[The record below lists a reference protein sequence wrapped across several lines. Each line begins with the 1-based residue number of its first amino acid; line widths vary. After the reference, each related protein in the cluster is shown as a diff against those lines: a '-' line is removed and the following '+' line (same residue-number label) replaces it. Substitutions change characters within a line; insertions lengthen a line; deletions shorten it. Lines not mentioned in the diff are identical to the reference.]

1 MGDDVALRLK
11 NEPNSKLVI
20 VGFADPKEPKAAKL
34 AETRAE
40 LAKKYLGEK
49 GIDASRIS
57 TRAGTASTEKGMEK
71 DNRRV
76 DFSRA
81 MIFMTSN
88 LGAGEMSNL
97 LRPGLGAAP
106 LVSGLENIT
115 RTRALRTLLW
125 RARFVLGR
133 GSWRDAGKTRSDCC

>member
-1 MGDDVALRLK
+1 VGDCGYTKVAASRFDNACKRVGDDVALRLK

-76 DFSRA
+76 DFV
-81 MIFMTSN
+81 FVPE
-88 LGAGEMSNL
+88 GA
-97 LRPGLGAAP
+97 RY
-106 LVSGLENIT
+106 
-115 RTRALRTLLW
+115 
-125 RARFVLGR
+125 
-133 GSWRDAGKTRSDCC
+133 